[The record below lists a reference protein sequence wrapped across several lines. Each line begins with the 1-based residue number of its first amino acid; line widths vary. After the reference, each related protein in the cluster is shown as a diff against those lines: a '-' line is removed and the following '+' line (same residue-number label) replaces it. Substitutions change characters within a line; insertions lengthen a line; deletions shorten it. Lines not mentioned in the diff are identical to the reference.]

1 MQFNSSL
8 MKELM
13 KPFRDR
19 EFPERSRGCTGI
31 VSFYSGVGRG
41 KKNIA
46 NQQFSEDIWVCSC
59 YSAGPSTIR
68 WHVDNEP
75 NF

>member
-1 MQFNSSL
+1 

-13 KPFRDR
+13 KHFRDR
-19 EFPERSRGCTGI
+19 EFPERSEVVQVLFPFI
-31 VSFYSGVGRG
+31 QELAEE

-46 NQQFSEDIWVCSC
+46 NQQFFEDIWVCSC
-59 YSAGPSTIR
+59 YSAGPSTIM